1 MTGIRSTGHAIG
13 WRGAQLAGTQLIS
26 LLRLMVLA
34 TLLAPDAFGLV
45 AVASVT
51 IALLMG
57 VSNLGMVQALVQ
69 RPSPTEAEYDI
80 AWTVGMLRAALVTAV
95 LVLLAPMAAR
105 LFGEPDAGPI
115 VRVMALRPLIDAA
128 ASIGVAKLTRVLAFR
143 RLAVMAIPASAA
155 DAVVAIALAPRL
167 GVWALVAGTLTGA
180 AVQTLLSYAVAPH
193 RPRFRR
199 DFGAAA
205 PLVRYGQWIL
215 YTGVISLAGTAL
227 TQVAISRWLGAAAL
241 GKYFVA
247 SKLAFL
253 PSEAAASVIGAVAF
267 PLYAAYRHDARRSA
281 ATFGSLLAG
290 QAVLLLP
297 AFAILIAVAPLL
309 EGVLGVRWA
318 NTAPT
323 MQILVA
329 ACMTG
334 LLGDAIG
341 PLLLGQG
348 RSDRVFAIEVVQTGV
363 RLVLLIPFIRWF
375 GVPGAALAW
384 LGGNVAAQVIG
395 VIFMR
400 DVLRGGLDAVQWK
413 RLAAALAAAGL
424 AFVAALGAGAVLD
437 GLPGLVGAGLLATAT
452 AALVLWALHRQ
463 QGLRLH
469 ELAPWHSSWSAAV
482 PGTSGEP
489 APVPDVMR

>member
-1 MTGIRSTGHAIG
+1 MTEIRSTSHAIG

-45 AVASVT
+45 AVASIT

-80 AWTVGMLRAALVTAV
+80 AWTVGMLRAALVSAV
-95 LVLLAPMAAR
+95 LVLLAPMAAG

-115 VRVMALRPLIDAA
+115 VRVMALRPVVDAA
-128 ASIGVAKLTRVLAFR
+128 ASIGVAKLTRALAFR

-155 DAVVAIALAPRL
+155 DTVVAIALAPTL

-180 AVQTLLSYAVAPH
+180 AVQTLLSYVVAPH

-199 DFGAAA
+199 DFAAAA

-253 PSEAAASVIGAVAF
+253 PSEAAAAVIGAVAF
-267 PLYAAYRHDARRSA
+267 PLYAAYRYDARRSA

-309 EGVLGVRWA
+309 ESVLGVRWA
-318 NTAPT
+318 DTAPT
-323 MQILVA
+323 IQILVA

-334 LLGDAIG
+334 LFGDAIG

-363 RLVLLIPFIRWF
+363 RLLLLIPFIRWF

-384 LGGNVAAQVIG
+384 LGGNVAAQVAG

-413 RLAAALAAAGL
+413 RLAAALGAAGL
-424 AFVAALGAGAVLD
+424 AFAAAFGASAVLE
-437 GLPGLVGAGLLATAT
+437 GFPGLLVAGVLATST
-452 AALVLWALHRQ
+452 AVLTLWVLHQR
-463 QGLRLH
+463 QGLRLQ
-469 ELAPWHSSWSAAV
+469 ELLPWHSSWGSVAPVPAV
-482 PGTSGEP
+482 EP
-489 APVPDVMR
+489 APVPDAMR